1 MSWLLVHLKLFA
13 LFRVGNYLVT
23 EFLGTK
29 PHRGRALFFLCWKRA
44 HGIGLFSPNT
54 CSFYCLETRA
64 SITQIFCSCSI
75 PYLSIYP
82 GSSRPLANDIS
93 FLRLLW
99 QRTQDSELTW
109 LWRLETTNHHGE
121 RQINLGTSCGTWLSS
136 FFSSAFLLSTF
147 SSPNFLSIQRHQSH
161 WTSAQPHGLALTSWP
176 P

>member
-1 MSWLLVHLKLFA
+1 MEEHCFFFAGKEHMALV
-13 LFRVGNYLVT
+13 
-23 EFLGTK
+23 
-29 PHRGRALFFLCWKRA
+29 
-44 HGIGLFSPNT
+44 FSPNT

-82 GSSRPLANDIS
+82 GSSRPLANHIS

-121 RQINLGTSCGTWLSS
+121 GQINLGTSCGTWLSS
-136 FFSSAFLLSTF
+136 FFSSAFLLNTF
-147 SSPNFLSIQRHQSH
+147 SSPNFLSIQRHQSY
-161 WTSAQPHGLALTSWP
+161 
-176 P
+176 